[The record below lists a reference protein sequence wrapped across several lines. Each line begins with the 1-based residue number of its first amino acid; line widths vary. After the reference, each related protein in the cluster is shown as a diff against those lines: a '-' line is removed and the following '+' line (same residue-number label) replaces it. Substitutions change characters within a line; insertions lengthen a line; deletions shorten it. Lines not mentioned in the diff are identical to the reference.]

1 MIERRDHAR
10 LLVSWVSLAC
20 SLFFRSLALPISLLQ
35 VSFSSSLFFPSLLHL
50 LAFAIVSLLASFPP
64 SLVPFFPLIL
74 FLYLSIYHFFYLS
87 ICLFPSSFSLPFPP
101 VPHSSGSRSPTKRHF
116 SHTEAHLIGLDPP
129 PRPTPTG
136 DELLPASSLSSWP
149 SFSSSSSPSLSSSWS
164 SLSSAP
170 QCRFTSPSLAC
181 RSAGEGGDGWQ

>member
-50 LAFAIVSLLASFPP
+50 LAFAIVSLLAPFPP
-64 SLVPFFPLIL
+64 SLVPFFPLIF
-74 FLYLSIYHFFYLS
+74 FLYLSIYQFFYLS
-87 ICLFPSSFSLPFPP
+87 ICLFPSPFSLPFPP

-129 PRPTPTG
+129 TPPHLHRG
-136 DELLPASSLSSWP
+136 RASACVFAFFLAKFFVIFVAIFVVIMVVVVVGSSVSLHVALPCLSLGW
-149 SFSSSSSPSLSSSWS
+149 
-164 SLSSAP
+164 
-170 QCRFTSPSLAC
+170 
-181 RSAGEGGDGWQ
+181 GGG